1 MKKYGFVMIIM
12 QDAPVISTFFILLN
26 TVASLFTYIELRL
39 VQGIVRNVFSKEKE
53 GFLVCFIG
61 LLFCYI
67 IQNLKPDLQQIL
79 QDAIQKRVLDK
90 EYSKIYYAV
99 GNMEITELD
108 NVSCLLD
115 IQQAKYAIEN
125 KVVESFIC
133 MCDMVGIVL
142 NLLAIAGSLIQIQFQ
157 FLLCFVFM
165 AVLQAIYI
173 YYNSID
179 KSKLEKNLNLLY
191 RTHKYYLDLFINK
204 EMNMEIRSY
213 KLYKW
218 FEKKRDKV
226 YEDIREKQLKQ
237 IKRWIGINGIV
248 ALLMYACEFAIYL
261 FAVLQYGNKGITID
275 QIVFVLE
282 SNIVFIGCLIQ
293 FLDDSGNIVVNNV
306 YLESFNKIKNIRR
319 KKDQLLPSTHVGKA
333 VQLQNVDY
341 SYENK
346 KEVLKNINIEIKKG
360 EKIALLGENGSGKST
375 LVKIMVGLLEPDSG
389 SICINGRQSIVFQ
402 DFAKFKFTMKENVFF
417 GDLEEKDNEEKMIDS
432 LGIVGIG
439 KILENLPNGLQTEL
453 SKEFS
458 SEGVELSG
466 GEWQKLAI
474 SRGVFRNAEVIV
486 LDEPTAALDPIAEE
500 KQLEALDSIF
510 KDKSVII
517 VSHRVGIAKK
527 VDRILFL
534 KDGKI
539 IEDGSFEKLM
549 ENKRDFF
556 EFYKMQSKW
565 YH

>member
-1 MKKYGFVMIIM
+1 MIIM

-237 IKRWIGINGIV
+237 IKKWIGINGIV

-261 FAVLQYGNKGITID
+261 LCYSMEIKVLQ
-275 QIVFVLE
+275 
-282 SNIVFIGCLIQ
+282 
-293 FLDDSGNIVVNNV
+293 
-306 YLESFNKIKNIRR
+306 
-319 KKDQLLPSTHVGKA
+319 
-333 VQLQNVDY
+333 
-341 SYENK
+341 
-346 KEVLKNINIEIKKG
+346 
-360 EKIALLGENGSGKST
+360 
-375 LVKIMVGLLEPDSG
+375 
-389 SICINGRQSIVFQ
+389 
-402 DFAKFKFTMKENVFF
+402 
-417 GDLEEKDNEEKMIDS
+417 
-432 LGIVGIG
+432 
-439 KILENLPNGLQTEL
+439 
-453 SKEFS
+453 
-458 SEGVELSG
+458 
-466 GEWQKLAI
+466 
-474 SRGVFRNAEVIV
+474 
-486 LDEPTAALDPIAEE
+486 
-500 KQLEALDSIF
+500 
-510 KDKSVII
+510 
-517 VSHRVGIAKK
+517 
-527 VDRILFL
+527 
-534 KDGKI
+534 
-539 IEDGSFEKLM
+539 
-549 ENKRDFF
+549 
-556 EFYKMQSKW
+556 
-565 YH
+565 

>member
-1 MKKYGFVMIIM
+1 
-12 QDAPVISTFFILLN
+12 
-26 TVASLFTYIELRL
+26 
-39 VQGIVRNVFSKEKE
+39 
-53 GFLVCFIG
+53 
-61 LLFCYI
+61 
-67 IQNLKPDLQQIL
+67 
-79 QDAIQKRVLDK
+79 
-90 EYSKIYYAV
+90 
-99 GNMEITELD
+99 
-108 NVSCLLD
+108 
-115 IQQAKYAIEN
+115 
-125 KVVESFIC
+125 
-133 MCDMVGIVL
+133 
-142 NLLAIAGSLIQIQFQ
+142 
-157 FLLCFVFM
+157 M

-237 IKRWIGINGIV
+237 IKKWIGINGIV

-360 EKIALLGENGSGKST
+360 T
-375 LVKIMVGLLEPDSG
+375 
-389 SICINGRQSIVFQ
+389 
-402 DFAKFKFTMKENVFF
+402 
-417 GDLEEKDNEEKMIDS
+417 
-432 LGIVGIG
+432 
-439 KILENLPNGLQTEL
+439 
-453 SKEFS
+453 
-458 SEGVELSG
+458 
-466 GEWQKLAI
+466 
-474 SRGVFRNAEVIV
+474 
-486 LDEPTAALDPIAEE
+486 
-500 KQLEALDSIF
+500 
-510 KDKSVII
+510 
-517 VSHRVGIAKK
+517 KK
-527 VDRILFL
+527 VCFF
-534 KDGKI
+534 I
-539 IEDGSFEKLM
+539 I
-549 ENKRDFF
+549 
-556 EFYKMQSKW
+556 
-565 YH
+565 

>member
-12 QDAPVISTFFILLN
+12 QDAPVISTFFTLLN

-39 VQGIVRNVFSKEKE
+39 VQDIVRNVFSKEKE

-237 IKRWIGINGIV
+237 IKKWIGINGIV

-306 YLESFNKIKNIRR
+306 YLESFNKIKNIKR
-319 KKDQLLPSTHVGKA
+319 KKGQLLPSTHVGKA

-517 VSHRVGIAKK
+517 VSHRVGITKK

>member
-1 MKKYGFVMIIM
+1 MIIM

-39 VQGIVRNVFSKEKE
+39 VQGIVRNEFSKEKE

-237 IKRWIGINGIV
+237 IKKWIGINGIV

>member
-1 MKKYGFVMIIM
+1 
-12 QDAPVISTFFILLN
+12 
-26 TVASLFTYIELRL
+26 
-39 VQGIVRNVFSKEKE
+39 
-53 GFLVCFIG
+53 
-61 LLFCYI
+61 
-67 IQNLKPDLQQIL
+67 
-79 QDAIQKRVLDK
+79 
-90 EYSKIYYAV
+90 
-99 GNMEITELD
+99 
-108 NVSCLLD
+108 
-115 IQQAKYAIEN
+115 
-125 KVVESFIC
+125 
-133 MCDMVGIVL
+133 
-142 NLLAIAGSLIQIQFQ
+142 
-157 FLLCFVFM
+157 
-165 AVLQAIYI
+165 
-173 YYNSID
+173 
-179 KSKLEKNLNLLY
+179 
-191 RTHKYYLDLFINK
+191 
-204 EMNMEIRSY
+204 
-213 KLYKW
+213 
-218 FEKKRDKV
+218 
-226 YEDIREKQLKQ
+226 
-237 IKRWIGINGIV
+237 
-248 ALLMYACEFAIYL
+248 MYACEFAIYL

>member
-1 MKKYGFVMIIM
+1 MIIM

-237 IKRWIGINGIV
+237 IKKWIGINGIV

>member
-39 VQGIVRNVFSKEKE
+39 VQDIVRNVFSKEKE

-237 IKRWIGINGIV
+237 IKKWIGINGIV

-306 YLESFNKIKNIRR
+306 YLESFNKIKNIKR
-319 KKDQLLPSTHVGKA
+319 KKGQLLPSTHVGKA

-517 VSHRVGIAKK
+517 VSHRVGITKK

>member
-237 IKRWIGINGIV
+237 IKKWIGINGIV

-439 KILENLPNGLQTEL
+439 KILENIPNGQQTEL

>member
-1 MKKYGFVMIIM
+1 MIIM

-53 GFLVCFIG
+53 GFLLCFIG

-237 IKRWIGINGIV
+237 IKKWIGINGIV

>member
-1 MKKYGFVMIIM
+1 MIIM

-237 IKRWIGINGIV
+237 IKKWIGINGIV

-439 KILENLPNGLQTEL
+439 KILENIPNGQQTEL

>member
-1 MKKYGFVMIIM
+1 MIIM

-237 IKRWIGINGIV
+237 IKKWIGINGIV

-306 YLESFNKIKNIRR
+306 YLESFNKIKNIKR
-319 KKDQLLPSTHVGKA
+319 KKGQLLPSTHVGKA

-517 VSHRVGIAKK
+517 VSHRVGITKK

>member
-1 MKKYGFVMIIM
+1 MIIM

-39 VQGIVRNVFSKEKE
+39 VQDIVRNVFSKEKE

-237 IKRWIGINGIV
+237 IKKWIGINGIV

>member
-53 GFLVCFIG
+53 GFLLCFIG

-237 IKRWIGINGIV
+237 IKKWIGINGIV

>member
-1 MKKYGFVMIIM
+1 MIIM

>member
-1 MKKYGFVMIIM
+1 MIIM

-39 VQGIVRNVFSKEKE
+39 VQDIVRNVFSKEKE

-237 IKRWIGINGIV
+237 IKKWIGINGIV

-306 YLESFNKIKNIRR
+306 YLESFNKIKNIKR
-319 KKDQLLPSTHVGKA
+319 KKGQLLPSTHVGKA

-517 VSHRVGIAKK
+517 VSHRVGITKK

>member
-1 MKKYGFVMIIM
+1 M
-12 QDAPVISTFFILLN
+12 
-26 TVASLFTYIELRL
+26 
-39 VQGIVRNVFSKEKE
+39 FSKEKE

-237 IKRWIGINGIV
+237 MKKWIGINGIV

>member
-1 MKKYGFVMIIM
+1 MIIM

-133 MCDMVGIVL
+133 MCDMDGIVL

-237 IKRWIGINGIV
+237 IKKWIGINGIV